1 MNDYNDLMNEYEDIK
16 KDISEELANI
26 SNAILRI
33 KTFQLGLELLSNN
46 ILMIKKENNNIFK
59 GIDENTVD
67 FSKLLI
73 KAKNHIENEVNCPLN
88 NLLDSTKDISQKN
101 LDIFNNIKITLIQ
114 ERQKLNK
121 TKEDYF
127 NFISKKSM
135 EDLINAD
142 ENLLF
147 NAKKENFFQLYKYQ
161 VNQMNAIIDEN
172 NITYKNMYNELNSW
186 KKIQKDKIRIYFEK
200 FAKNI
205 EKIGNLF
212 IDYSKNLLNTLN
224 EIKGQNQITLIN
236 EDNFNK
242 NPRFEKVVVEEI
254 NKIED
259 IKDINKIQEQKKE
272 DNNDD
277 LRIDKKS
284 ISDTPMGPKS
294 KNNIFKDDFFDFDI
308 IDKSEISFKEIEDI
322 KNSEKNK
329 KKAKG
334 INLIDKI
341 KALKKGDKTEKNLEI
356 KNKSRSSGSNEF
368 QLIGN
373 NSLKNENNYQEKND
387 KLLDNIIKKMISKD
401 ELLSQEI
408 SQLMKLLKEEN
419 PSTNKLYSYTFLT
432 KLSKMNT
439 KYIINLSNRKNF
451 MHLSNIINDIVI
463 NDNSIDILKLIIE
476 ISQIIIYK
484 DLYLFNIL
492 RKKNQYLSTKSFWS
506 NLVMDF
512 FINDLNNEAKIILKT
527 QKNTKENS
535 NKDKTKETNIY
546 LLEYI
551 KFSNKITKYKKLTPE
566 QKIKLDNYARNNII
580 NVLTKIIEGMC
591 SFFVKKSIILDVIQ
605 DFGKN
610 FGFNQEDNDSYELLS
625 EAYLNRNYIYNLKKL
640 SINEKSEEKISKI
653 NIISNSAKFLPKDNL
668 MNLLHLEK
676 AMTEPIKKNIFKN
689 FLSQNISID
698 ERTRIW
704 SLMLNIDDLKKE
716 YNYSQLLNNILKSL
730 EANEINKESE
740 FAKNIEMI
748 TLDVNRTS
756 FTDKSGLKK
765 HQNSIKNIL
774 MVLIQIFEEIGYFQ
788 GMNYIAAFLY
798 QILDF
803 NEEKT
808 FYYMLAIQ
816 KNTKFKNIFENDLYL
831 LQCFFEVF
839 NKILKIYI
847 PEIYQHQT
855 NNDVNVNYYMPP
867 WFLTLFMFSA
877 TVFDKNDA
885 PKFVFLIIEDFFLN
899 GWSAI
904 FNAGY
909 TVIKYHKNEI
919 IGLKT
924 DKLLNYMVNN
934 FAKDDAK
941 NENFESI
948 KKEYIK
954 NSYQI
959 NEELID
965 KLLKITKYEENKNK
979 IKDN

>member
-16 KDISEELANI
+16 KDISDEFNNI
-26 SNAILRI
+26 SSAILRI

-46 ILMIKKENNNIFK
+46 ILMLKKENNNIFK
-59 GIDENTVD
+59 EIDENTVD

-73 KAKNHIENEVNCPLN
+73 KAKNHIENEVKSPLN

-101 LDIFNNIKITLIQ
+101 LDIFNNIKIALIQ

-121 TKEDYF
+121 KKEDYF
-127 NFISKKSM
+127 NFISKKSI
-135 EDLINAD
+135 ESQINAD

-147 NAKKENFFQLYKYQ
+147 NAKKENFFQLYKYE
-161 VNQMNAIIDEN
+161 VNQMNVIIDEN
-172 NITYKNMYNELNSW
+172 NITYKNMYNELYSW
-186 KKIQKDKIRIYFEK
+186 KKIQKEKIRLYYEK

-212 IDYSKNLLNTLN
+212 IDYSKNLFKTLS
-224 EIKGQNQITLIN
+224 EIKGQNHITLIN
-236 EDNFNK
+236 EDNYIK
-242 NPRFEKVVVEEI
+242 KPRFEKVVVEEI

-259 IKDINKIQEQKKE
+259 IKDINKIEEQKKE
-272 DNNDD
+272 DNDELSIN
-277 LRIDKKS
+277 KKS

-294 KNNIFKDDFFDFDI
+294 KNNIFNDDFFDFDI
-308 IDKSEISFKEIEDI
+308 IDKSEISSNLKEIEDI

-329 KKAKG
+329 KKTKS
-334 INLIDKI
+334 ISLIDKI
-341 KALKKGDKTEKNLEI
+341 KALKKNDKIEKDEI
-356 KNKSRSSGSNEF
+356 KNKSHSSGSDEF

-373 NSLKNENNYQEKND
+373 NTLKNEINSQEKND
-387 KLLDNIIKKMISKD
+387 KILDDIIKKMISKD
-401 ELLSQEI
+401 ELSSQEI

-419 PSTNKLYSYTFLT
+419 PSTKKLYSYTFLT

-506 NLVMDF
+506 NLVMNF

-551 KFSNKITKYKKLTPE
+551 KFSNKITKYKKLNPE

-591 SFFVKKSIILDVIQ
+591 SFFVKKSIILDVIN

-610 FGFNQEDNDSYELLS
+610 FGFNQEDNTYYELLS

-640 SINEKSEEKISKI
+640 SIKEKDEEKISKI
-653 NIISNSAKFLPKDNL
+653 NIISNSAKFLPKNNL

-676 AMTEPIKKNIFKN
+676 NMTEPIKKNIFKN

-704 SLMLNIDDLKKE
+704 SLMLNIDNLKKE
-716 YNYSQLLNNILKSL
+716 YNYNQLLNNILKSL

-748 TLDVNRTS
+748 TLDINRTS

-774 MVLIQIFEEIGYFQ
+774 MVLIHIFESIGYFQ

-839 NKILKIYI
+839 NKIMKIYI

-885 PKFVFLIIEDFFLN
+885 PKFVFLII
-899 GWSAI
+899 
-904 FNAGY
+904 
-909 TVIKYHKNEI
+909 
-919 IGLKT
+919 
-924 DKLLNYMVNN
+924 
-934 FAKDDAK
+934 
-941 NENFESI
+941 
-948 KKEYIK
+948 
-954 NSYQI
+954 
-959 NEELID
+959 
-965 KLLKITKYEENKNK
+965 
-979 IKDN
+979 